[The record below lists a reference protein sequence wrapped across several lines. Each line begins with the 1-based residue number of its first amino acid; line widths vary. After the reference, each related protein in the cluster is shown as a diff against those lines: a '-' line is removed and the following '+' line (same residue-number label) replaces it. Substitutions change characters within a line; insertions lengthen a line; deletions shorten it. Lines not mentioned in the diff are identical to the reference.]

1 MNRYDIPDDEL
12 TCACCGEELKGRDYE
27 WIEVRGRYS
36 DRVDHEAWC
45 RECLEKRGPTEDDVE
60 RALVELVLN
69 AADAGETPGDVDLTD
84 ARAETFEQACL
95 LTRNRGVVLRLPG
108 GQEFQIT
115 IVQSKG
121 AF

>member
-1 MNRYDIPDDEL
+1 MNRNNIPEDEL
-12 TCACCGEELKGRDYE
+12 TCACCGEELEDRDYE

-45 RECLEKRGPTEDDVE
+45 RECLEKRGPTEEDIEIALIQLLSENDELEELKDADV
-60 RALVELVLN
+60 
-69 AADAGETPGDVDLTD
+69 
-84 ARAETFEQACL
+84 ETFEQACL

-121 AF
+121 AL